1 MENVIIFIKIAI
13 SAMVGWL
20 LGGWDAALQALV
32 LFMAVDYATGLVV
45 AGVFKNSTK
54 TDNGAVETRA
64 GLKGLIRKVGI
75 LVMVMVVAQL
85 ELILHDG
92 VFCRNVIVIF
102 FIINEALSI
111 LENLGLMGVKY
122 PAWLRSG
129 LEVLLKK
136 TNEGNEKSGD

>member
-1 MENVIIFIKIAI
+1 MEKGFVIIQGVFSVVI
-13 SAMVGWL
+13 GWL

-92 VFCRNVIVIF
+92 IFCRNVVVIF

-122 PAWLRSG
+122 PDWLKSG

-136 TNEGNEKSGD
+136 SNEGGGSNEN

>member
-1 MENVIIFIKIAI
+1 MEKGFVIIQGIF
-13 SAMVGWL
+13 SVVVGWL

-32 LFMAVDYATGLVV
+32 LFMALDYATGLVV

-75 LVMVMVVAQL
+75 LVLVMVVAQL

-92 VFCRNVIVIF
+92 VFCRNVIVVF

-122 PAWLRSG
+122 PAWLKNG

-136 TNEGNEKSGD
+136 TEDRNEENGD